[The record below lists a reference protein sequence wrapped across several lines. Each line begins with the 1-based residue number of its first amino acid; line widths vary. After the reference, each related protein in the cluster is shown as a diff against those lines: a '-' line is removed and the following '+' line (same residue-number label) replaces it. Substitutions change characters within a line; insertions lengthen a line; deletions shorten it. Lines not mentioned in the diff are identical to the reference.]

1 MKDAKKVPHHNQNI
15 ILESY
20 GIKYCFF
27 LISLLSTSMEIME
40 GTHISILELNFQL
53 G

>member
-1 MKDAKKVPHHNQNI
+1 MKDAKKVPHQNQNI

-27 LISLLSTSMEIME
+27 LISLLSTSME
-40 GTHISILELNFQL
+40 GTHIAILELNFQL